1 MLLNALCL
9 GTLDLLGSTLSTYC
23 RGLPGPAYASASLDI
38 GLLAA
43 GLAFLVPAGLIMI
56 AVGASRDSEA
66 AAVAAVGI
74 AGVALAVLAY
84 AFLGFGLQFGGLG
97 LISDLDGAESLRAEW
112 SPLDVTLGP
121 GWGMVG
127 LDGFLLRGGLIDHEV
142 LAVVFYHAALAATAL
157 CIPMLA
163 LVRRFAYPALL
174 GLGLLF
180 ALLIYP
186 IYGNWVW
193 GGGFLSNLGTTVGI
207 GHGVVDYAG
216 SGTVHALGAFFALA
230 AVLAVGVRKQ
240 KDDVSSG
247 LPPTRFPILAVL
259 GGVLVMVGWFGV
271 LLGNPMVGEQVSYAR
286 VLFTA
291 LVAAS
296 AGALTSS
303 LYVWLVAGST
313 DLLMVARGLVAGLVA
328 ISASCPFVAP
338 WAAVVVGALAG
349 LLVPLGVYLFGARL
363 DLERPGIALAVH
375 GIPAVWGLLAVGL
388 FADGSAGQ
396 GWNGVGAGQ
405 YMEVPG
411 QGVSGL
417 LVRSGLQPDWP
428 GQMAAQT
435 VGVLALLVLAL
446 FLAWAILASATGLW
460 QRGTAVRADLEDD
473 TELDTADRAASDDL
487 GPQSPST

>member
-9 GTLDLLGSTLSTYC
+9 GNSSLLGSRVTMSSGSLLEPASTLA
-23 RGLPGPAYASASLDI
+23 GLDI

-43 GLAFLVPAGLIMI
+43 SLAFLVPAGLIMI
-56 AVGASRDSEA
+56 AVGASSDSDA
-66 AAVAAVGI
+66 AGVAAVGI
-74 AGVALAVLAY
+74 AGVALAVLVY
-84 AFLGFGLQFGGLG
+84 AFVGFGLQFGGLG

-142 LAVVFYHAALAATAL
+142 LSVVFYHAALSATAL
-157 CIPMLA
+157 CIPILA
-163 LVRRFAYPALL
+163 LARRLTYPALL

-193 GGGFLSNLGTTVGI
+193 GGGFLSNLGTTVST

-230 AVLAVGVRKQ
+230 AVLAVGVRRHKG
-240 KDDVSSG
+240 DVSSG
-247 LPPTRFPILAVL
+247 LQPTRFPVLTVL
-259 GGVLVMVGWFGV
+259 GGLLVMVGWFGV

-286 VLFTA
+286 VLVSA
-291 LVAAS
+291 LLAAS

-303 LYVWLVAGST
+303 LYVWMVAGST
-313 DLLMVARGLVAGLVA
+313 DLLMVARGLVAALVA

-338 WAAVVVGALAG
+338 WAAVVIGALAG
-349 LLVPLGVYLFGARL
+349 LLVPLGVYLFEARL
-363 DLERPGIALAVH
+363 SLKSPGIALAVH

-396 GWNGVGAGQ
+396 GWNGVGAGR
-405 YMEVPG
+405 YMEVTG

-428 GQMAAQT
+428 GQMAAQM

-446 FLAWAILASATGLW
+446 FLTWAIFASATGLW
-460 QRGTAVRADLEDD
+460 QRGKAVRADLEDD
-473 TELDTADRAASDDL
+473 TELDTADRAANDDS
-487 GPQSPST
+487 GPQSPAT